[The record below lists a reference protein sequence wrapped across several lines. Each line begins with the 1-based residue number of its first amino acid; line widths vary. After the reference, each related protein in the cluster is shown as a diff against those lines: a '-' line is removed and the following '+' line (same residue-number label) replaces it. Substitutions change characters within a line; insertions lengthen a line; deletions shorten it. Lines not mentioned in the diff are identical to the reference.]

1 MRLPQIQGLRALA
14 ALLVVFYHAGFI
26 DGGYIGVDVFYVIS
40 GFLITGLIVRE
51 IEHARTF
58 DFRAFYKRRI
68 MRLLPASFFIAL
80 ITLILTFFAIA
91 PSLRTQ
97 LAKEF
102 LTANTYTSN
111 FLFAYWDNDYQNL
124 DAQPSVFLHYWSL
137 AVEEQFY
144 FVWPFMLVLFYK
156 IKSLGI
162 GKGVLLTGF
171 VSFVISILC
180 TYLYPVWAFYSLPTR
195 AWELAAGAL
204 LAIYSKGL
212 SSFSQRSIPYLGAAL
227 LIFSSFYLNNQDR
240 FPGYKALLPVLGT
253 FLLLLSVNS
262 WPSSL
267 QRIFTSRITT
277 WLGNISYS
285 TYLWHWPILVLP
297 VLYLGRELNTPE
309 LILCIVLTIACA
321 HWTTKYIE
329 NPMRSMPISQIR
341 TAILLLTS
349 ILIAC
354 AISLFISSTN
364 NSQITVQN
372 SSFSFDFE
380 KTIRKPLI
388 NSDECHVTHGQS
400 FSPRCLYGDKE
411 GAKSLVLFG
420 DSHAGQW
427 FPALDNFA
435 KTNGFQL
442 FSFTKSA
449 CPAANVKLPD
459 KGGFKDAECKKWR
472 QSILKRIKEISPAA
486 IIMSG
491 FQHFTPPSNVTS
503 AELWWK
509 NGLSSLHKELQ
520 GAESRLIYIGDTPI
534 PMVNVPECLAKKSI
548 AECSKVKKSPEWK
561 SSNFQFID
569 PTSWLCKKTCP
580 VVMGNIVAYRDGSH
594 ISVDMALRLT
604 EKLSMALSSR
614 L

>member
-51 IEHARTF
+51 VEQETRF
-58 DFRAFYKRRI
+58 NFRAFYKRRI
-68 MRLLPASFFIAL
+68 LRLLPASFFIAL
-80 ITLILTFFAIA
+80 VTVVFTFFAIA

-102 LTANTYTSN
+102 LVANTYVSN

-144 FVWPFMLVLFYK
+144 LVWPFLLVLFYK
-156 IKSLGI
+156 IKLLGI
-162 GKGVLLTGF
+162 RKGVLLIG
-171 VSFVISILC
+171 VGSFVTSIVC

-204 LAIYSKGL
+204 LFIYRTEF
-212 SSFSQRSIPYLGAAL
+212 SSFSKRFIPYLGVAL
-227 LIFSSFYLNNQDR
+227 LLFSSFNLDNQDR

-253 FLLLLSVNS
+253 GLLLLSINS
-262 WPSSL
+262 WPSFLEHMFSSKL
-267 QRIFTSRITT
+267 AV

-285 TYLWHWPILVLP
+285 TYLWHWPILVVP
-297 VLYLGRELNTPE
+297 VLYLGRELNFPE
-309 LILCIVLTIACA
+309 LLLCVVLTIACA

-329 NPMRSMPISQIR
+329 NPMRSMALSQFR
-341 TAILLLTS
+341 TALLLLLS
-349 ILIAC
+349 VLIAG

-372 SSFSFDFE
+372 SYFSFDYE

-388 NSDECHVTHGQS
+388 NADKCHITHGQVQ
-400 FSPRCLYGDKE
+400 SPQCLYGDKE
-411 GAKSLVLFG
+411 AEKSLVLFG
-420 DSHAGQW
+420 DSHAAQW

-435 KTNGFQL
+435 KSNGYQL

-472 QSILKRIKEISPAA
+472 QLILKRIKEISPAA
-486 IIMSG
+486 VIMSG
-491 FQHFTPPSNVTS
+491 FQHFTPPSDVANP
-503 AELWWK
+503 ELWWK
-509 NGLSSLHKELQ
+509 SGLSSLRTELQ
-520 GAESRLIYIGDTPI
+520 DVESRLIYIGDTPT

-548 AECSKVKKSPEWK
+548 LECSKVKKSPEWK
-561 SSNFQFID
+561 SSDFLFVN
-569 PTSWLCKKTCP
+569 PTSWLCKETCP
-580 VVMGNIVAYRDGSH
+580 VVIGNIVAYRDRSH

-604 EKLSMALSSR
+604 EELSIALSSR